1 MNEKYSFSLSSNV
14 VEPDNIE
21 PDNKDNRNIRQTR
34 GAAAGCKPGSTRHTY
49 VLPYELID
57 KIKGIAGDM
66 RKPEVAIVLEMLENG
81 VREYER
87 KHGEIIIAPKK

>member
-66 RKPEVAIVLEMLENG
+66 RKPEVAIVLEMLEKG
-81 VREYER
+81 VKEYEK
-87 KHGEIIIAPKK
+87 KHGEIVTFPRK

>member
-1 MNEKYSFSLSSNV
+1 MNEKCNFSLSGNV
-14 VEPDNIE
+14 VESN
-21 PDNKDNRNIRQTR
+21 NKDNKSKRQTS

-66 RKPEVAIVLEMLENG
+66 RKPEVAIVLEMLEKG
-81 VREYER
+81 VKEYEK
-87 KHGEIIIAPKK
+87 KHGEIVTFPRK

>member
-1 MNEKYSFSLSSNV
+1 MAMNEKCNFSLSGNV
-14 VEPDNIE
+14 VESN
-21 PDNKDNRNIRQTR
+21 NKDNKSKRQTS

-66 RKPEVAIVLEMLENG
+66 RKPEVAIVLEMLEKG
-81 VREYER
+81 VKEYEK
-87 KHGEIIIAPKK
+87 KHGEIVTFPRK